1 MDDDEDDDEESE
13 LVQAE
18 EHLSV
23 EFIWFTIY
31 KICLFLI

>member
-1 MDDDEDDDEESE
+1 MMDDDEDDDEESE

-23 EFIWFTIY
+23 EFI
-31 KICLFLI
+31 